1 MHMKI
6 LGLKDRYL
14 YYVIYFS
21 FLLILSLLV
30 VFNIQIAVYGLFWIL
45 GFGWSMFFFNKKFNV
60 LIHFLLSPV
69 LFLSTFLP
77 FTILFAFFSIKLTIF
92 VGIAFIVLSCVV
104 FIWRKVFDK
113 ENINLKINKFDW
125 VALFI
130 FVFAVGAKIL
140 SVRNFY
146 VPGLHDPISHSY
158 FAKQIMETGLIEY
171 FYSPGIHI
179 LGAFSTM
186 FNGFDV
192 ARQILFETNFFNA
205 YVGIVAYIFI
215 QRVFKKPIWALSSLL
230 LLCLGYK
237 PALFFVNAGKNALIV
252 GLSILFFLVLL
263 LYENRKK
270 VDWKV
275 ILITV
280 LSFFAIF
287 VTHYPIAVMACILLF
302 VIFLVDIKKG
312 WLRNFIIGIG
322 ILLGFTWMLKT
333 YPYQVKQ
340 IADSAKVLEDKALYI
355 IPTDFFQSVKIYFN
369 SVISTLKTTILY
381 LSIAVTVGTI
391 LGSLIAIYKSIK
403 DNRFFVFMLWIL
415 VSILSVGIVSI
426 FSVSDLGIVL
436 ESFLISF
443 FIFWY
448 MLCGLTVSFVSDLL
462 GKKINTKLLIN
473 IFLIL
478 IVLITPLLSYK
489 MYKTF
494 YNRTEAH
501 NVVYESDIKAF
512 DWIKNNTNED
522 SKFLINAS
530 GGNGLVFS
538 TDAGGWLEVF
548 TDRDISSP
556 FYRYNSSEVG
566 RDTELYY
573 MVKEN
578 KNNCGPIQELIDNGY
593 VYYYQGSRPVF
604 DTQLGDRIDL
614 LNSHRFEEVF
624 SDGNAVVYKL
634 ISCKL

>member
-1 MHMKI
+1 MKI

-205 YVGIVAYIFI
+205 YAGIVAYVFI
-215 QRVFKKPIWALSSLL
+215 QRVFKKPIWALSTSL
-230 LLCLGYK
+230 LLCLGYY
-237 PALFFVNAGKNALIV
+237 PAMFFVNAGKNALV
-252 GLSILFFLVLL
+252 VALSFLLFIALL
-263 LYENRKK
+263 LFEDRKRR
-270 VDWKV
+270 DWKN
-275 ILITV
+275 ILISA
-280 LSFFAIF
+280 LAFFAIF
-287 VTHYPIAVMACILLF
+287 ITHYPLAVIACILLF
-302 VIFLVDIKKG
+302 VVFIVDIRKN
-312 WLRNFIIGIG
+312 WFRNLLIGIG
-322 ILLGFTWMLKT
+322 ILLGFLFMYKT
-333 YPYQVKQ
+333 YPYLIEQSK
-340 IADSAKVLEDKALYI
+340 DSAMLKGSAPLFT
-355 IPTDFFQSVKIYFN
+355 IPVDFFESVKGYAKYIFGKLTT
-369 SVISTLKTTILY
+369 TLPIFTIL
-381 LSIAVTVGTI
+381 LTFGTELGLLIGCIKAFKNRNI
-391 LGSLIAIYKSIK
+391 L
-403 DNRFFVFMLWIL
+403 IL
-415 VSILSVGIVSI
+415 VLWFLVSVFSVGILWVFGISSLWI
-426 FSVSDLGIVL
+426 ITETFGISLFLFFYLFSGFAFDFVFDVVKEEFNIKVL
-436 ESFLISF
+436 
-443 FIFWY
+443 
-448 MLCGLTVSFVSDLL
+448 MNV
-462 GKKINTKLLIN
+462 
-473 IFLIL
+473 
-478 IVLITPLLSYK
+478 VLIAFIVITPFLAFK

-494 YNRTEAH
+494 YNRSEAN

-512 DWIKNNTNED
+512 NWIKENTSED
-522 SKFLINAS
+522 SKILINAN

-538 TDAGGWLEVF
+538 TDAGGWIEIF
-548 TDRDISSP
+548 TNRSISSP
-556 FYRYNSSEVG
+556 FYHYSSQETG
-566 RDTELYY
+566 RNTELYY
-573 MVKEN
+573 LIKEN
-578 KNNCGPIQELIDNGY
+578 KNDCNAIKELVDRGY
-593 VYYYQGSRPVF
+593 LYYYQGSRPVF
-604 DTQLGDRIDL
+604 DTWLGDKIDL
-614 LNSHRFEEVF
+614 LDTNRFEVMF
-624 SDGNAVVYKL
+624 SDGNSVIYKL
-634 ISCKL
+634 IGCE

>member
-6 LGLKDRYL
+6 LGLKDKYF
-14 YYVIYFS
+14 YYTIYI
-21 FLLILSLLV
+21 FLLLIFSLLV
-30 VFNIQIAVYGLFWIL
+30 VLNINIAVYGLFWIL
-45 GFGWSMFFFNKKFNV
+45 GFGWSMFFFSKKFNL

-77 FTILFAFFSIKLTIF
+77 FTILFAFFSIKLTIY
-92 VGIAFIVLSCVV
+92 VGIAFAVLSCVV
-104 FIWRKVFDK
+104 FIWRKIFEK
-113 ENINLKINKFDW
+113 ENFNLKINKFDW

-146 VPGLHDPISHSY
+146 VPGLHDPISHAY

-192 ARQILFETNFFNA
+192 ARQILFETNYFNA
-205 YVGIVAYIFI
+205 YIGIVAYIFI

-252 GLSILFFLVLL
+252 GLSILFFIVLL

-270 VDWKV
+270 MDWKV
-275 ILITV
+275 ILITI
-280 LSFFAIF
+280 LAFFAIF
-287 VTHYPIAVMACILLF
+287 VIHYPIAIMACILLF
-302 VIFLVDIKKG
+302 IIFLVDIKKW
-312 WLRNFIIGIG
+312 WLRNFILGIG

-333 YPYQVKQ
+333 YPYQAKQ
-340 IADSAKVLEDKALYI
+340 IADSAKVVEDKALYI
-355 IPTDFFQSVKIYFN
+355 IPIDFFQSVKIYFN
-369 SVISTLKTTILY
+369 SVVSTLKTTISY
-381 LSIAVTVGTI
+381 LSIAVIVGTI
-391 LGSLIAIYKSIK
+391 LGSLIAIYKCVK
-403 DNRFFVFMLWIL
+403 DNKFFVFMLWIV

-426 FSVSDLGIVL
+426 FSISDLGIVL

-448 MLCGLTVSFVSDLL
+448 MLCGLTVSFVFDLL
-462 GKKINTKLLIN
+462 GKKINTKLLMN
-473 IFLIL
+473 IFLIW

-556 FYRYNSSEVG
+556 FYRYSSPEVG
-566 RDTELYY
+566 RITELYY
-573 MVKEN
+573 RIKEN
-578 KNNCGPIQELIDNGY
+578 NNDCGAIKELIDNGY
-593 VYYYQGSRPVF
+593 TYYYQGSKPVF
-604 DTQLGDRIDL
+604 DTRLG
-614 LNSHRFEEVF
+614 SEE
-624 SDGNAVVYKL
+624 KL
-634 ISCKL
+634 IGSKRFSLMYSGGESKLYKIIPCK

>member
-1 MHMKI
+1 MKI
-6 LGLKDRYL
+6 LGLKDKYF
-14 YYVIYFS
+14 YYTIYI
-21 FLLILSLLV
+21 FLLLIFSLLV
-30 VFNIQIAVYGLFWIL
+30 VLNINIAVYGLFWIL
-45 GFGWSMFFFNKKFNV
+45 GFGWSMFFFSKKFNL

-77 FTILFAFFSIKLTIF
+77 FTILFAFFSIKLTIY
-92 VGIAFIVLSCVV
+92 VGIAFAVLSCVV
-104 FIWRKVFDK
+104 FIWRKIFEK
-113 ENINLKINKFDW
+113 ENFNLKINKFDW

-146 VPGLHDPISHSY
+146 VPGLHDPISHAY

-192 ARQILFETNFFNA
+192 ARQILFETNYFNA
-205 YVGIVAYIFI
+205 YIGIVAYIFI

-252 GLSILFFLVLL
+252 GLSILFFIVLL

-270 VDWKV
+270 MDWKV
-275 ILITV
+275 ILITI
-280 LSFFAIF
+280 LAFFAIF
-287 VTHYPIAVMACILLF
+287 VIHYPIAIMACILLF
-302 VIFLVDIKKG
+302 IIFLVDIKKW
-312 WLRNFIIGIG
+312 WLRNFILGIG

-333 YPYQVKQ
+333 YPYQAKQ
-340 IADSAKVLEDKALYI
+340 IADSAKVVEDKALYI
-355 IPTDFFQSVKIYFN
+355 IPIDFFQSVKIYFN
-369 SVISTLKTTILY
+369 SVVSTLKTTISY
-381 LSIAVTVGTI
+381 LSIAVIVGTI
-391 LGSLIAIYKSIK
+391 LGSLIAIYKCVK
-403 DNRFFVFMLWIL
+403 DNKFFVFMLWIV

-426 FSVSDLGIVL
+426 FSISDLGIVL

-448 MLCGLTVSFVSDLL
+448 MLCGLTVSFVFDLL
-462 GKKINTKLLIN
+462 GKKINTKLLMN
-473 IFLIL
+473 IFLIW

-556 FYRYNSSEVG
+556 FYRYSSPEVG
-566 RDTELYY
+566 RITELYY
-573 MVKEN
+573 RIKEN
-578 KNNCGPIQELIDNGY
+578 NNDCGAIKELIDNGY
-593 VYYYQGSRPVF
+593 TYYYQGSKPVF
-604 DTQLGDRIDL
+604 DTRLG
-614 LNSHRFEEVF
+614 SEE
-624 SDGNAVVYKL
+624 KL
-634 ISCKL
+634 IGSKRFSLMYSGGESKLYKIIPCK